1 MGRPKMKATRD
12 KGENEKKEKR
22 KAPSDAGVSP
32 PKKKTKPTEQRS
44 LKDIDQTDVNVD
56 EMLNKILAERAKFDK
71 LTGELIFTAKELV
84 AIGANSLEYLS
95 YCYPLGLSMIVQV
108 PVSKILAPTPLYG
121 CRPFNENH
129 MYEILMNIRTK
140 TAVIPQ
146 VADLL
151 PVQIKKNVDPD
162 GKATV
167 TEIKLRLTTQDMLR
181 EAIAN
186 PEVWFYA
193 VSGQH
198 SAYAQKFL
206 QGLAEVPDSVK
217 ANNTMRW
224 SRILDAKAKIVD
236 LCKISHLGNEQ
247 NVLSR
252 FESSFIELM
261 IQARNQWTHSGSPMP
276 SGQGSKPSRNYEA
289 FMEIASLT
297 LQRGSLREIK
307 EVLLA
312 PEDVWQLFL
321 QVADSWIKCKL
332 THPVGNIPALS
343 IPNSGEKNYRQVIQQ
358 VEKNRKKM
366 RANWFKPF
374 QGMEAK
380 EVKRILEKLMEGKL
394 LLRKSSKS
402 GDARDDLQTFC
413 TWMKIEDRLFEEI
426 IRFFETKF
434 SKGVTRKQLRRE
446 YHISRS
452 FLKEI
457 QSLLAEEDVAALKRN
472 AKWKGVPAVLE
483 NKLIALHKAAT
494 SELISDRKDPFSIIE
509 TCGDLTSSKIP
520 VDVSSPQLVIAD
532 LTASPEWEKSTFE
545 GMFKVLISLFSKCS
559 DVQFVLVVYL
569 LPIAVSDFLSS
580 FKRFESMD
588 PKITFDY
595 FLGFYEPDKVRE
607 KCTKPVKD
615 QGFIKAVVFV
625 TAKGKEF
632 GDCPEGKKITL
643 LSRKSETA
651 GDYYKLKPDG
661 ETETQKRTWIL
672 NNAPCWNMVVAAEL
686 PYKGRVHMY
695 YKRPDDFQEIVKNW
709 SSKGGVVIDIFSGG
723 VLLRAGLKSSRQVIS
738 FTRSLQETSFLNLF
752 VRSLKA
758 HCPLTKTWL
767 SSFRTSGML
776 DKEADDGTAV
786 QEEGPANDLTAN
798 DSTANDASEE
808 SKNELTEDQEESHA
822 NDSTTNDSSANDAS
836 EESKNE
842 LTEAELSDIPENNS
856 EVSEEK
862 LITNEEHD
870 TSNALQTSVSERNV
884 INTAQNVSEEL
895 KNDEGCRETEKDT
908 LSNDS
913 AASSTKCDVEAESP
927 TLKDDVYNPPVT
939 DADLEPAG
947 DVEAESPTLKDDV
960 FHPPVADAD
969 PEPAESIKEAIFI
982 QFDLDAT
989 INVNEEIINAEED
1002 FVQLDPKEM

>member
-1 MGRPKMKATRD
+1 
-12 KGENEKKEKR
+12 
-22 KAPSDAGVSP
+22 
-32 PKKKTKPTEQRS
+32 
-44 LKDIDQTDVNVD
+44 
-56 EMLNKILAERAKFDK
+56 
-71 LTGELIFTAKELV
+71 
-84 AIGANSLEYLS
+84 
-95 YCYPLGLSMIVQV
+95 
-108 PVSKILAPTPLYG
+108 
-121 CRPFNENH
+121 
-129 MYEILMNIRTK
+129 
-140 TAVIPQ
+140 
-146 VADLL
+146 
-151 PVQIKKNVDPD
+151 
-162 GKATV
+162 
-167 TEIKLRLTTQDMLR
+167 
-181 EAIAN
+181 
-186 PEVWFYA
+186 
-193 VSGQH
+193 
-198 SAYAQKFL
+198 
-206 QGLAEVPDSVK
+206 
-217 ANNTMRW
+217 MRW
-224 SRILDAKAKIVD
+224 SRILDGKAKIVD
-236 LCKISHLGNEQ
+236 LCKISHLGDEQ

-332 THPVGNIPALS
+332 THPVGNIPALC
-343 IPNSGEKNYRQVIQQ
+343 IPNSGEKNYREVIQQ

-402 GDARDDLQTFC
+402 DDARDDLQTFC
-413 TWMKIEDRLFEEI
+413 TWMKIEDRFFEEI

-483 NKLIALHKAAT
+483 NKLIALC
-494 SELISDRKDPFSIIE
+494 SF
-509 TCGDLTSSKIP
+509 
-520 VDVSSPQLVIAD
+520 PQLVIAD
-532 LTASPEWEKSTFE
+532 LTVSPEWEKSTFE

-632 GDCPEGKKITL
+632 GDCPEEKKITL

-651 GDYYKLKPDG
+651 GDYYKRKPES

-695 YKRPDDFQEIVKNW
+695 CKRPDDIQEIVKNW

-723 VLLRAGLKSSRQVIS
+723 VVLRAGLKSSRQVIS

-776 DKEADDGTAV
+776 NKDADDGTAV

-856 EVSEEK
+856 EVCEEK

-895 KNDEGCRETEKDT
+895 KNDEGCRETETDT

-913 AASSTKCDVEAESP
+913 AAFSTK
-927 TLKDDVYNPPVT
+927 
-939 DADLEPAG
+939 G

-960 FHPPVADAD
+960 FNPPVTDAD

-1002 FVQLDPKEM
+1002 FVQLDPKENVRKIPKLTFVV